1 MFSKRKPL
9 VSQKLR
15 KSAQGQECQ
24 VRIPGVCSFDSA
36 TVVLAHVDDASV
48 TGKGIGLKGDDML
61 SAHCCYQC
69 HEWLGG
75 GYSAHDVARETRD
88 LYHYQAMARTLLW
101 WRENG
106 YISIA
111 K

>member
-1 MFSKRKPL
+1 M
-9 VSQKLR
+9 
-15 KSAQGQECQ
+15 
-24 VRIPGVCSFDSA
+24 IPGVCSYDPA

-61 SAHCCYQC
+61 SAHCCFRC
-69 HEWLGG
+69 HDWLGG
-75 GYSAHDVARETRD
+75 GYATLNVAREIRD
-88 LYHYQAMARTLLW
+88 LYHYRAMARTLLW

-106 YISIA
+106 YILIT

>member
-1 MFSKRKPL
+1 MYQKHKPL
-9 VSQKLR
+9 HSQKLR
-15 KSAQGQECQ
+15 NSAKGQECQ
-24 VRIPGVCSFDSA
+24 AIIPSVCSYDPA

-48 TGKGIGLKGDDML
+48 TGKGISLKGDDML
-61 SAHCCYQC
+61 AAMCCFQC
-69 HEWLGG
+69 HDWLGG
-75 GYSAHDVARETRD
+75 GYANRDVPRVIRD

-106 YISIA
+106 YIFVA